1 MKKSI
6 GNTLHKKEKN
16 LNVILLIFVF
26 SIALNLT
33 FNRPFIL
40 DADEAHMMRRTMAV
54 MSGELPLVDFTFF
67 TYNPGIYFLLASL
80 FWLFSPS
87 MIVARLLWVVFR
99 CLINILT
106 YMTARR
112 TMPPLFALVPVAIA
126 SFVPCAAYKSF
137 YPLSILTNLY
147 MLLRF
152 VAGFE
157 KKWLLLSG
165 LTTGITFWF
174 RQDIGGFSALCF
186 GICIIIHKSSQ
197 LRIRFTSVST
207 QFRTF
212 ITETSKSIGAY
223 TSMVI
228 LGFSPVF
235 LYYALRSNGYNLI
248 YQMAIGRPAQELV
261 HRARDRYHFPNLI
274 EIFHLPVHWDVVF
287 LWFPL
292 FLFLIILV
300 FLLDRRLKQNF
311 RPHENWYVFVTL
323 LMAFFTFYQTFIY
336 PNYERILENGV
347 LIYVLIG
354 YMIYRI
360 FSGVSKFIESKP
372 RSRSSGFTL
381 KAFSVVALLLIPTW
395 FTYYG
400 LTKKSVNDRLMV
412 QRDNDVI
419 KSNFGVWLP
428 KQHTRRKIR
437 GVVRFTREKNKRGEP
452 ILFIQS
458 YLVYF
463 YAGQKDLKVMNISIK
478 HFSEE
483 SLINDI
489 RILNPKFV
497 AIENWANNS
506 LDRLPKTFHMWF
518 GRKYRYIAHRSG
530 YSIYIRKKRKK
541 LQDN

>member
-1 MKKSI
+1 MKKPI
-6 GNTLHKKEKN
+6 GSAFLKKEKN

-26 SIALNLT
+26 SLVLNLT

-40 DADEAHMMRRTMAV
+40 DADEAHMIRRTMAV

-87 MIVARLLWVVFR
+87 MIAARLLWVAFR
-99 CLINILT
+99 CIINILT
-106 YMTARR
+106 YVTARR
-112 TMPPLFALVPVAIA
+112 TMPPLFALVPVAIV

-137 YPLSILTNLY
+137 YPLFILANLY
-147 MLLRF
+147 MLIRF
-152 VAGFE
+152 VAEFE

-165 LTTGITFWF
+165 LMTGITFWF

-186 GICIIIHKSSQ
+186 GISIIIHKSSQ
-197 LRIRFTSVST
+197 LRSPHTPVLT
-207 QFRTF
+207 QFRIF
-212 ITETSKSIGAY
+212 ITETFKSIGAY
-223 TSMVI
+223 ASMVI

-235 LYYALRSNGYNLI
+235 VYYTIRSQGYNLI
-248 YQMAIGRPAQELV
+248 YQMAIGRPSQELAI
-261 HRARDRYHFPNLI
+261 RTSDRYHFPNI
-274 EIFHLPVHWDVVF
+274 TEIFHLPVHWDVVF

-292 FLFLIILV
+292 FLFFIILV
-300 FLLDRRLKQNF
+300 FLVDRRLKQSF
-311 RPHENWYVFVTL
+311 RPRENWYVFVTL

-347 LIYVLIG
+347 IIYILIG
-354 YMIYRI
+354 YMVYRI
-360 FSGVSKFIESKP
+360 FSGSSKSIDPNSRR
-372 RSRSSGFTL
+372 RSTGLIL
-381 KAFSVVALLLIPTW
+381 KAFLIAALLLFPTW

-412 QRDNDVI
+412 RRDNDVI

-428 KQHTRRKIR
+428 KQQTRHKIQ
-437 GVVRFTREKNKRGEP
+437 GVVKFTREKNKRGEP

-463 YAGQKDLKVMNISIK
+463 YADPKNLEVMNISIK

-483 SLINDI
+483 NLISDM
-489 RILNPKFV
+489 RILNPKFIAV
-497 AIENWANNS
+497 ENWAYNS
-506 LDRLPKTFHMWF
+506 LDRLPQTFHVWF
-518 GRKYRYIAHRSG
+518 ERKYRLIAHKDS
-530 YSIYIRKKRKK
+530 YSIYTQKKRKK
-541 LQDN
+541 LSG